1 MKEIKKFENITET
14 GKNFKELGIS
24 STVYW
29 AYQNS
34 KESGYD
40 MIDFKD
46 VIWEKDVEKI
56 TSTCRENEIEKITI
70 SGTYSGLIPILAT
83 FEKFGCKVSG
93 MAEIKSSSIDLTTG
107 KNKVFPA
114 IIVKM

>member
-1 MKEIKKFENITET
+1 MKEIKKFENVTET

-34 KESGYD
+34 KEAGYD
-40 MIDFKD
+40 LIDFKD
-46 VIWEKDVEKI
+46 VIWEKDVKEI
-56 TSTCRENEIEKITI
+56 ISTCRENEIDTITI
-70 SGTYSGLIPILAT
+70 SGTYSGLLPILAE
-83 FEKFGCKVSG
+83 FEKFGCKVGG
-93 MAEIKSSSIDLTTG
+93 MTEIKSSSIDLATG

-114 IIVKM
+114 IVVNM